1 VFGWNKDEGRLL
13 FFIKLLCTV
22 IFRNRFVLNNCF
34 AQYPMAFFEAKS
46 HWESFG
52 VAVMLAVLH
61 YAIRLSMHGLIDSL
75 RVLSSVIN
83 CWYS

>member
-1 VFGWNKDEGRLL
+1 VFGWNKDEGRML
-13 FFIKLLCTV
+13 FFIKLICTV
-22 IFRNRFVLNNCF
+22 IFRNRFALNNCF

-61 YAIRLSMHGLIDSL
+61 YAIFFLL
-75 RVLSSVIN
+75 
-83 CWYS
+83 